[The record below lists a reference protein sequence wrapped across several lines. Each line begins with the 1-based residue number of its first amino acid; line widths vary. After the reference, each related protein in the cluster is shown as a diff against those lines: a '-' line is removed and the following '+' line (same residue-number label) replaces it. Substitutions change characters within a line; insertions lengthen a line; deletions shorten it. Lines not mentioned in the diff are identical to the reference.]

1 MYLIFITLSILGFT
15 VETQSQRH
23 IIGSRLLDFDNPM
36 RFVSPRIARQSKELK
51 PDVVISNPS
60 NVDSAKLLNSDN
72 NVLAFASPQ
81 IQIET
86 QDIKSEDMDSKT
98 SEIAT
103 AFESRHIAFDD
114 HNTDDRVHLDDKNQ
128 FEECIPLDKCE
139 SLDWLVQNINT
150 APNLSPS
157 QITDTIKDRICGFY
171 GRIPKVLCP
180 FDDNNEIDGTEDY
193 AEEYT
198 DDDDNNDDVK
208 GTTSVPSNVDETGDA
223 LSFEPIKNGGFTFGE
238 SGEPSKNETRSENC
252 RSLGC
257 RAIFNDIGTPARQR
271 CRGSLLIHHSAS
283 NAGPLSDFKQ
293 LRLRGKNF
301 RQMRKLRRRNIVQM
315 QTHGNCC
322 WTLYSKPKYRGVE
335 EKFYNGYNIVPK
347 VHPKSIKASHC
358 N

>member
-1 MYLIFITLSILGFT
+1 MGT

-51 PDVVISNPS
+51 PDVVISKPS

-72 NVLAFASPQ
+72 IVLAFASPQ
-81 IQIET
+81 IQIGT
-86 QDIKSEDMDSKT
+86 QDIKSEGMDSKT

-114 HNTDDRVHLDDKNQ
+114 HNTEDRVHLDDNNQ

-198 DDDDNNDDVK
+198 DDDNNNDDIK
-208 GTTSVPSNVDETGDA
+208 GTTSVASNIEETGDA
-223 LSFEPIKNGGFTFGE
+223 LSFEPNKNGGFTFGE

-257 RAIFNDIGTPARQR
+257 R
-271 CRGSLLIHHSAS
+271 
-283 NAGPLSDFKQ
+283 
-293 LRLRGKNF
+293 
-301 RQMRKLRRRNIVQM
+301 
-315 QTHGNCC
+315 
-322 WTLYSKPKYRGVE
+322 
-335 EKFYNGYNIVPK
+335 
-347 VHPKSIKASHC
+347 
-358 N
+358 